1 VQLMETSPDPGG
13 LPRWPIKIVILFAF
27 GLLALQGFSQIVKQV
42 EIIRGVAP
50 EPDENPE
57 VHA

>member
-1 VQLMETSPDPGG
+1 